1 MRRTRAYSWVGS
13 LLLLAAMGA
22 AQADP
27 AENERAVLA
36 AENIWMH
43 AQQSNQYDAIAPY
56 LAETFVQ
63 GNTDGSRSVGKA
75 RALADAKE
83 VTYSAA
89 QYTDLKATA
98 YGDTVIVTG
107 IFTGKGTDSSGKAF
121 ADRASFIDSWVRIA
135 GKWLCVASSDTSIK

>member
-1 MRRTRAYSWVGS
+1 MKRTRAYSWVGS
-13 LLLLAAMGA
+13 LLLLAAMGT

-43 AQQSNQYDAIAPY
+43 AQQSNQYEAIAPY

-63 GNTDGSRSVGKA
+63 GNTDGSRSVGKT
-75 RALADAKE
+75 RALADAKA
-83 VTYSAA
+83 VTYSTAE
-89 QYTDLKATA
+89 YTDLKATA
-98 YGDTVIVTG
+98 YGDTVIVMGT
-107 IFTGKGTDSSGKAF
+107 FTGRGTDSSGKPF
-121 ADRASFIDSWVRIA
+121 ADRASFIDSWVRIG

>member
-1 MRRTRAYSWVGS
+1 MKRTRAYSWVGS

-56 LAETFVQ
+56 LAETSCRATARWQPVGRQ
-63 GNTDGSRSVGKA
+63 GR
-75 RALADAKE
+75 RRLPMRRQ
-83 VTYSAA
+83 VTYQRRS
-89 QYTDLKATA
+89 TPT
-98 YGDTVIVTG
+98 
-107 IFTGKGTDSSGKAF
+107 
-121 ADRASFIDSWVRIA
+121 
-135 GKWLCVASSDTSIK
+135 